1 MANDTFR
8 PRKATP
14 QDDANLSGEDSPFA
28 GVDAVRAAASAG
40 QNESVDAPESLSSNP
55 AIKVS
60 GNVPPEFL
68 KALQHQ
74 RNTAREEGGESVADI
89 KSGFGKMKGTE
100 KPAAPRPRL
109 SEGDNKTL
117 NPKNSGQSAELK
129 ALIDGLKPKAL
140 FEAIKLPSLGRF
152 YDGTTGPADGIIN
165 VRAMTG
171 EEEQILATPRF
182 VRKGMAINMIFQRCI
197 EENFRAEDLLT
208 VDRTYL
214 LIWLRGI
221 SYSPDY
227 DVEVKCP
234 FTEKKFMTTINLN
247 DLNVEECPGDYG
259 PELTDVLPNTGYN
272 FSYRLSTGKDE
283 QEIQE
288 YRDRRM
294 KMFGDNASDDTLLH
308 RTAMLLNNIEGV
320 EDKKELMTLIK
331 HLPINDVA
339 FIRNCVNEPPF
350 GVETTVSVVSPYANE
365 EFEIELPL
373 EANFFFPKRRRKER
387 TESR

>member
-1 MANDTFR
+1 MPDDKTFR
-8 PRKATP
+8 PRKVNP
-14 QDDANLSGEDSPFA
+14 NEQDANMSAENSPFA
-28 GVDAVRAAASAG
+28 GVDAMRAAAAADDKESTPPGPLSA
-40 QNESVDAPESLSSNP
+40 NP
-55 AIKVS
+55 GIQIS
-60 GNVPPEFL
+60 GKVPPEFL
-68 KALQHQ
+68 KAINQN
-74 RNTAREEGGESVADI
+74 RAAAAEERGEGISDL
-89 KSGFGKMKGTE
+89 KTGFGKMKTTE
-100 KPAAPRPRL
+100 QPRKQQF
-109 SEGDNKTL
+109 SEGPTQVR
-117 NPKNSGQSAELK
+117 PTAGSPELR

-140 FEAIKLPSLGRF
+140 YEPIKLPSLGRF
-152 YDGTTGPADGIIN
+152 YDGTNGPTDGVLR
-165 VRAMTG
+165 VRPMTG

-182 VRKGMAINMIFQRCI
+182 VRKGMAINMIFQRCM
-197 EENFRAEDLLT
+197 EEEFRAEDLLT

-247 DLNVEECPGDYG
+247 TLEVEECPDDYG
-259 PELTDVLPNTGYN
+259 PDLNDVLPSTGYKFN
-272 FSYRLSTGKDE
+272 YRLSTGKDE

-308 RTAMLLNNIEGV
+308 RTAMLLNNVEGV
-320 EDKKELMTLIK
+320 DDKKELMTLIK

-350 GVETTVSVVSPYANE
+350 GVETTVTVVSPYANE

-373 EANFFFPKRRRKER
+373 EANFFFPKRRRKEK
-387 TESR
+387 TEFQ

>member
-1 MANDTFR
+1 MADDKTFR
-8 PRKATP
+8 PRKVNP
-14 QDDANLSGEDSPFA
+14 NDANQSNEDSPFA
-28 GVDAVRAAASAG
+28 GVDAMRAAAAADDK
-40 QNESVDAPESLSSNP
+40 ESTLPPPGPLSSNP
-55 AIKVS
+55 AIQIS
-60 GNVPPEFL
+60 GKVPPEFM
-68 KALQHQ
+68 KALGQQ
-74 RNTAREEGGESVADI
+74 RAVTREENGEGMDNI
-89 KSGFGKMKGTE
+89 KSGFGKMKGGENQQTP
-100 KPAAPRPRL
+100 KKRL
-109 SEGDNKTL
+109 SEGPAPAL
-117 NPKNSGQSAELK
+117 NPRGGMSAEVK
-129 ALIDGLKPKAL
+129 ALIEGLKPRVL
-140 FEAIKLPSLGRF
+140 FEPIKLPSGGRF
-152 YDGTTGPADGIIN
+152 YDGTNGPTDGVIG

-197 EENFRAEDLLT
+197 DGDFRAEDLLT

-247 DLNVEECPGDYG
+247 SLDVEECPDDFG
-259 PELTDVLPNTGYN
+259 PDLNDVLPTTGYRFN
-272 FSYRLSTGKDE
+272 YRLSTGKDE

-331 HLPINDVA
+331 HLPISDVA
-339 FIRNCVNEPPF
+339 YIRNCVNEPPF
-350 GVETTVSVVSPYANE
+350 GVETGVSVVSPYANE

-373 EANFFFPKRRRKER
+373 EANFFFPKRRRKEK

>member
-1 MANDTFR
+1 MPDDKTFR
-8 PRKATP
+8 PRKVNP
-14 QDDANLSGEDSPFA
+14 NEQDVNMSAENSPFA
-28 GVDAVRAAASAG
+28 GVDAMRAAAAADDK
-40 QNESVDAPESLSSNP
+40 ESQAPSPLSSNP
-55 AIKVS
+55 GIQVS
-60 GNVPPEFL
+60 GKVPPEFL
-68 KALQHQ
+68 KAMSQN
-74 RNTAREEGGESVADI
+74 RAAAAEERGESVSDLRT
-89 KSGFGKMKGTE
+89 GFGKMKTNE
-100 KPAAPRPRL
+100 QPRPPQKKF
-109 SEGDNKTL
+109 SEGPAPARTG
-117 NPKNSGQSAELK
+117 GQSAELK

-140 FEAIKLPSLGRF
+140 YEPIKLPSGGRF
-152 YDGTTGPADGIIN
+152 YDDTNGPTDGIIR
-165 VRAMTG
+165 VRPMTG

-182 VRKGMAINMIFQRCI
+182 VRKGMAINMIFQRCM
-197 EENFRAEDLLT
+197 EEDFRAEDLLT

-247 DLNVEECPGDYG
+247 TLEVESCPDDYG
-259 PELTDVLPNTGYN
+259 PDLNDVLPTTGYKFN
-272 FSYRLSTGKDE
+272 YRLSTGKDE

-308 RTAMLLNNIEGV
+308 RTAMLLNNVEGV

-339 FIRNCVNEPPF
+339 YIRNCVNEPPF
-350 GVETTVSVVSPYANE
+350 GVETTVQVVSPYANE

-373 EANFFFPKRRRKER
+373 EANFFFPKRRRKEK
-387 TESR
+387 TEYQ

>member
-1 MANDTFR
+1 MADDKTFR
-8 PRKATP
+8 PRKVTP
-14 QDDANLSGEDSPFA
+14 NDDVNASAEDLPFA
-28 GVDAVRAAASAG
+28 GPEAVRQAAAADSG
-40 QNESVDAPESLSSNP
+40 EHHVPQTDNP
-55 AIKVS
+55 GIQLS
-60 GNVPPEFL
+60 GNVPPQFL
-68 KALQHQ
+68 QMLNQQ
-74 RNTAREEGGESVADI
+74 RNKQQFDESGGDVP
-89 KSGFGKMKGTE
+89 SGFGKMKSSKSATGPK
-100 KPAAPRPRL
+100 KPSGNAP
-109 SEGDNKTL
+109 TL
-117 NPKNSGQSAELK
+117 ANGAQGASPELK
-129 ALIDGLKPKAL
+129 ALIDGLKPKSMY
-140 FEAIKLPSLGRF
+140 EPIRLPSLGRF
-152 YDGTTGPADGIIN
+152 YDDTNGPSNGILH
-165 VRAMTG
+165 VRPMTG

-182 VRKGMAINMIFQRCI
+182 VRKGIAINMIFQRCI
-197 EENFRAEDLLT
+197 QEDFHAEDLLT

-247 DLNVEECPGDYG
+247 DLEVEECPSDYG
-259 PELTDVLPNTGYN
+259 PELVDVLPTTGYN

-294 KMFGDNASDDTLLH
+294 KMFGDNATDDTLLH
-308 RTAMLLNNIEGV
+308 RTAMLLTNVEGV
-320 EDKKELMTLIK
+320 TDKKELQTLVK

-339 FIRNCVNEPPF
+339 HIRNCVNEPPF
-350 GVETTVSVVSPYANE
+350 GVETTIQVVSPYANE

-387 TESR
+387 ETASNW

>member
-1 MANDTFR
+1 MPDDKAFR
-8 PRKATP
+8 PTRRVVTNEDQA
-14 QDDANLSGEDSPFA
+14 EDSPFT
-28 GVDAVRAAASAG
+28 GIDAVRAAAAADDKESA
-40 QNESVDAPESLSSNP
+40 APTPIANNP
-55 AIKVS
+55 AIQIS
-60 GNVPPEFL
+60 GKVPPEFL
-68 KALQHQ
+68 KKMSQQQSA
-74 RNTAREEGGESVADI
+74 AREEAGEDVDV
-89 KSGFGKMKGTE
+89 KTGFGKMKNNE
-100 KPAAPRPRL
+100 IKPAARTRF
-109 SEGDNKTL
+109 SEGENKAL
-117 NPKNSGQSAELK
+117 NPRANQSPELT
-129 ALIDGLKPKAL
+129 ALINGLKPKAL
-140 FEAIKLPSLGRF
+140 FEPIKLPSLGRF
-152 YDGTTGPADGIIN
+152 YDGTNGPSDGVIG

-182 VRKGMAINMIFQRCI
+182 VRKGMAINMIFQRCMDQD
-197 EENFRAEDLLT
+197 FRAEDLLT

-247 DLNVEECPGDYG
+247 TLEVEECPDDFG
-259 PELTDVLPNTGYN
+259 PDLNDVLPTTGYKFN
-272 FSYRLSTGKDE
+272 YRLSTGKDE

-294 KMFGDNASDDTLLH
+294 KMFGDNATDDTLLH
-308 RTAMLLNNIEGV
+308 RTTMLLNNVEGV

-331 HLPINDVA
+331 HLPINDVSY
-339 FIRNCVNEPPF
+339 IRNCVNEPPF

-373 EANFFFPKRRRKER
+373 EANFFFPKRRRKEK
-387 TESR
+387 TDSR